1 MPASVAPFLRP
12 RSIAVIGATN
22 RRESL
27 GGKVILRLFAA
38 GFTGRIFPVNPKQ
51 PSIHST
57 KCYASVS
64 EIPDEVDLAI
74 VLVPRD
80 ACRAAVEECCRKGV
94 KGVVVI
100 TAGFG
105 EVDAAGRR
113 RQEELTEMCRAHG
126 ARLLGPNC
134 MGVINTHPEIALDA
148 TFTPTPALPGPIGF
162 LSQSGALGVAVLNIC
177 QERGIGFSQFV
188 SLGNKADL
196 TENDFLEAWEDDPE
210 VPVITVYLESFSD
223 AGRFLELS
231 RRIARKKPIV
241 LVKAGRTEAGA
252 RAASSHTGALAAAD
266 TGAEALRRQAGIIR
280 AATVQEMLDVAML
293 LSRCPLPRGRNVAV
307 LTNAGGP
314 AILAADALSQL
325 GLALPPLQEETQAKL
340 RAILPREAAVT
351 NPVDMIASAGPPQ
364 FAQCLQLLL
373 DDPGVD
379 AVISITVTPPLFSG
393 PLDTLKAML
402 PVFKGAAKPALGVFM
417 AGEEFYGRL
426 SELPAPPPIYKLP
439 EDAARALAAVV
450 GYSERRAAPPAELR
464 EHPAD
469 RRAIGEILGRRKA
482 AGGGWLAPEDTF
494 QVLALAGVPVAPWRV
509 AGTPEEAV
517 AGARAC
523 GFPVV
528 VKAVSSAIVHKSDLG
543 GVALDLRDAEQVK
556 HALARMTEALLRAG
570 QPRGSWSW
578 LVQAF
583 RPGGREVI
591 IGASRDP
598 HYGPLVMFG
607 LGGKYVEVFG
617 DVRFSMTPV
626 ARQDAEE
633 MVRSIHGLA
642 LLTGARGEA
651 GVDLGPAIEA
661 IERVAELVRR
671 RAEIAELDINPLL
684 LFPAAGDA
692 VAVDARIRVAS

>member
-1 MPASVAPFLRP
+1 MPASVAPLLRP

-22 RRESL
+22 RKESL

-51 PSIHST
+51 ASIRST
-57 KCYASVS
+57 KSYASVLDVS
-64 EIPDEVDLAI
+64 DEVDLAI

-80 ACRAAVEECCRKGV
+80 AARAAVEECCRKGV
-94 KGVVVI
+94 KGVIVI

-105 EVDAAGRR
+105 EVDAAGRKL
-113 RQEELTEMCRAHG
+113 QEELTTLCRDHG

-134 MGVINTHPEIALDA
+134 MGVINNHPDFALDA

-162 LSQSGALGVAVLNIC
+162 ASQSGALGVAVLNIC
-177 QERGIGFSQFV
+177 QERAIGFSQFV
-188 SLGNKADL
+188 SLGNKADI
-196 TENDFLEAWEDDPE
+196 TENDYLEAWEDDPE

-223 AGRFLELS
+223 AGRFFELS
-231 RRIARKKPIV
+231 RRVVRKKPIV

-266 TGAEALRRQAGIIR
+266 TGAEALCRQSGVIR
-280 AATVQEMLDVAML
+280 AATVEDMLDVAML
-293 LSRCPLPRGRNVAV
+293 LSRCPLPRGRRVAV

-314 AILAADALSQL
+314 AILAADALSGL
-325 GLALPPLQEETQAKL
+325 GLAVPPLQETTQAKL
-340 RAILPREAAVT
+340 RGILPREAAVA

-379 AVISITVTPPLFSG
+379 AAISITVTPPLFSG

-402 PVFKGAAKPALGVFM
+402 PVFKGAAKPALAVFM
-417 AGEEFYGRL
+417 AGGEFYSRL
-426 SELPAPPPIYKLP
+426 SELPDLPPIYRLP
-439 EDAARALAAVV
+439 EDAARALAAAVH
-450 GYSERRAAPPAELR
+450 YSERRTA
-464 EHPAD
+464 PAD
-469 RRAIGEILGRRKA
+469 EFPTHPINDEAIDRILAPRRAV
-482 AGGGWLAPEDTF
+482 GGGYLTPEDTF
-494 QVLALAGVPVAPWRV
+494 QVLSLAGVPVAPWRV
-509 AGTPEEAV
+509 ARTREEAL

-528 VKAVSSAIVHKSDLG
+528 VKAAGAAIVHKTESGAVVLDVRGPEPLG
-543 GVALDLRDAEQVK
+543 AALD
-556 HALARMTEALLRAG
+556 RMTESLLRAG
-570 QPRGSWSW
+570 HAPGSWSW
-578 LVQAF
+578 LIQAF

-591 IGASRDP
+591 VGASRDP

-626 ARQDAEE
+626 SRRDAEE
-633 MVRSIHGLA
+633 MVRTIHGLS
-642 LLTGARGEA
+642 LLTGTRGES
-651 GVDLGPAIEA
+651 GVDLGPAVET
-661 IERVAELVRR
+661 IERIARL
-671 RAEIAELDINPLL
+671 AQQHPEINELDINPLL